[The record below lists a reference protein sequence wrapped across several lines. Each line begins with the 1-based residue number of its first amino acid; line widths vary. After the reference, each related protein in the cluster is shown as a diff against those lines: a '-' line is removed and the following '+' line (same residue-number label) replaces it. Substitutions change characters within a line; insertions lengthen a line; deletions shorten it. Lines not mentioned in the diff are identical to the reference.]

1 MLNRIAIIL
10 LGALIAACDSGPSDS
25 DFEAACLA
33 EGQRNAANKAMRR
46 EMGVKSEAFC
56 KCVAKQSRSQLSA
69 EGRRA
74 MMLDMLGKKQ
84 EASAISAKMSEPD
97 QMAFM
102 QAGMG
107 VLQQCISAR

>member
-46 EMGVKSEAFC
+46 EMGV
-56 KCVAKQSRSQLSA
+56 
-69 EGRRA
+69 
-74 MMLDMLGKKQ
+74 
-84 EASAISAKMSEPD
+84 
-97 QMAFM
+97 
-102 QAGMG
+102 
-107 VLQQCISAR
+107 